1 MIDAADEV
9 TLEDISHDTWGSEAL
24 LLGAL
29 LSMAHDRRIAIAA
42 ELLPA
47 GYVVA
52 ERKLLE
58 AAHACMCE
66 TGWQL
71 APAYAARGSD
81 GVLEAAC
88 AEVVEQVGELLAE
101 GE

>member
-24 LLGAL
+24 LRGAL
-29 LSMAHDRRIAIAA
+29 LSMAHDRRIALAR
-42 ELLPA
+42 ELLPEEF
-47 GYVVA
+47 VVA
-52 ERKLLE
+52 QRKLLR
-58 AAHACMCE
+58 AAHACMRE

-81 GVLEAAC
+81 GVLDAAC
-88 AEVVEQVGELLAE
+88 AEVVEQVGELLGE